1 MMKGLR
7 TFLYE
12 LKYAFLQMKRHIMLC
27 FSAISAI
34 GITLLLIGS
43 ILIIGLHV
51 NYFSNDVQK
60 DLSIHVILNEDIDDE
75 TAISSVQSEI
85 SKLKNVSKVE
95 VSSKDDELELM
106 IKEKGDAFKAYR
118 GETNPLSNAFF
129 VYVKNLAR
137 RHLVPELRVHV
148 VLAEHGDQEVRVR
161 VAHSVV
167 EPRFGVRLQHRQKW
181 GLVAVHLVE
190 HNAYPAVAV
199 RRVVYQHWIF
209 EQQRHLAHQL
219 RVDAVV
225 VPELLTLRG
234 KSLQGMPPRV
244 EQRIRLKSKLLV
256 YFRCGS
262 KKKVVS
268 QRLLR
273 ILSRNP
279 LCASSILGE
288 AKRSK
293 LPYEFKVRSASAG
306 IFEDGRG
313 ELAGDFRL
321 AALDLKEAVGIFHR
335 GGDLIAV
342 DGSNGLRISFR
353 FLNVQLVPP
362 SNNLLSVAQL
372 E

>member
-1 MMKGLR
+1 MNPR
-7 TFLYE
+7 YTFDL
-12 LKYAFLQMKRHIMLC
+12 LAF
-27 FSAISAI
+27 
-34 GITLLLIGS
+34 
-43 ILIIGLHV
+43 
-51 NYFSNDVQK
+51 
-60 DLSIHVILNEDIDDE
+60 
-75 TAISSVQSEI
+75 
-85 SKLKNVSKVE
+85 
-95 VSSKDDELELM
+95 
-106 IKEKGDAFKAYR
+106 
-118 GETNPLSNAFF
+118 FF

-137 RHLVPELRVHV
+137 RNLVPELRVHV

-190 HNAYPAVAV
+190 HNAYSAVAV

-225 VPELLTLRG
+225 VPELLTLRSLRG

-256 YFRCGS
+256 DFRCGS

-306 IFEDGRG
+306 IFEEGRG
-313 ELAGDFRL
+313 DLAGDLRL

-342 DGSNGLRISFR
+342 DGPDGLRISFR

-362 SNNLLSVAQL
+362 SNNLLSGAQL